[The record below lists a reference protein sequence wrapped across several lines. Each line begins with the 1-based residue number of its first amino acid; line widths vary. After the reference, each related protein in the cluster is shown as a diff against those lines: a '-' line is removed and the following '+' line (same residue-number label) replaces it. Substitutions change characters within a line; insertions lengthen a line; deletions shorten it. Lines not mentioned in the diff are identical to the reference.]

1 MYPEKREIC
10 HSNLLED
17 KLQADKFCESGF
29 NIRLLTEVRPLLTL
43 VILACWQVA
52 SQYPP
57 HQLLHPL
64 LLL

>member
-17 KLQADKFCESGF
+17 KQQADKFCESGF
-29 NIRLLTEVRPLLTL
+29 NIRLLTEVRTLLTL
-43 VILACWQVA
+43 VIHACWLA

>member
-1 MYPEKREIC
+1 MYPEKIEIY

-17 KLQADKFCESGF
+17 KQQDKFCELGF
-29 NIRLLTEVRPLLTL
+29 NIRLLTEVRTLLTL
-43 VILACWQVA
+43 VILACWLA